1 MRPLLQKSR
10 KPTQRHRHILISLPP
25 TEGYQPATYPSSSV
39 GRARPNSPSHA
50 KKSRVFKS
58 WLKDAGSSPVLGAN
72 NLNSSDME
80 ELGIIISNTL
90 TDMPIGFDTEHAHVS
105 IYPTTLGM
113 MYLTSQLVDSLELD
127 KELLQADPFLEA
139 LRVANTK
146 RETCCRLIAYH
157 SLNTKNEILD
167 SKCVSKQTELIFKE
181 CSNEDIATLLI
192 IILKANSYQTIAK
205 ETGMEEEAKRMAK
218 VNAAK
223 KSENSFIFG
232 GKTIWGT
239 LIDAACERYGW
250 TFDYVVWGI
259 SYNNLTLM
267 LKDKI
272 TSIYLSDEERKK
284 AHIPAAGEEVIDGNN
299 KEAVMKAV
307 IESETEI

>member
-1 MRPLLQKSR
+1 M
-10 KPTQRHRHILISLPP
+10 
-25 TEGYQPATYPSSSV
+25 
-39 GRARPNSPSHA
+39 
-50 KKSRVFKS
+50 
-58 WLKDAGSSPVLGAN
+58 GAN
-72 NLNSSDME
+72 IKTSDMK
-80 ELGIIISNTL
+80 ELGTIIANTL
-90 TDMPIGFDTEHAHVS
+90 TEMPIGFDTEHHHVN
-105 IYPTTLGM
+105 IYPTTLGK
-113 MYLTSQLVDSLELD
+113 MYLTSQLIDSLKLD
-127 KELLQADPFLEA
+127 KELLQINPFLEA

-146 RETCCRLIAYH
+146 KDTCCRLIAYH
-157 SLNTKNEILD
+157 SLNTKKEILD
-167 SKCVSKQTELIFKE
+167 TRCVSKQTELIFKE

-205 ETGMEEEAKRMAK
+205 ETGMEDEAKRMAK

>member
-1 MRPLLQKSR
+1 
-10 KPTQRHRHILISLPP
+10 
-25 TEGYQPATYPSSSV
+25 
-39 GRARPNSPSHA
+39 
-50 KKSRVFKS
+50 
-58 WLKDAGSSPVLGAN
+58 
-72 NLNSSDME
+72 
-80 ELGIIISNTL
+80 
-90 TDMPIGFDTEHAHVS
+90 
-105 IYPTTLGM
+105 
-113 MYLTSQLVDSLELD
+113 
-127 KELLQADPFLEA
+127 
-139 LRVANTK
+139 
-146 RETCCRLIAYH
+146 
-157 SLNTKNEILD
+157 
-167 SKCVSKQTELIFKE
+167 
-181 CSNEDIATLLI
+181 
-192 IILKANSYQTIAK
+192 
-205 ETGMEEEAKRMAK
+205 MEEEAKRMAK

-284 AHIPAAGEEVIDGNN
+284 AHIPAAGEEVIDGNT

-307 IESETEI
+307 IESETES

>member
-1 MRPLLQKSR
+1 
-10 KPTQRHRHILISLPP
+10 
-25 TEGYQPATYPSSSV
+25 
-39 GRARPNSPSHA
+39 
-50 KKSRVFKS
+50 
-58 WLKDAGSSPVLGAN
+58 
-72 NLNSSDME
+72 ME

-90 TDMPIGFDTEHAHVS
+90 TDMPIGFDTEHTHVN

-113 MYLTSQLVDSLELD
+113 MYLTSQLVDSLEID
-127 KELLQADPFLEA
+127 KELLQVDPFLEA

-157 SLNTKNEILD
+157 SLNTKKEILN
-167 SKCVSKQTELIFKE
+167 SRCVSKQAELIFKE

-267 LKDKI
+267 LKDKV

-307 IESETEI
+307 KESEAEI